1 MSRFAPLICKSD
13 NAGCTSGWKLDM
25 GASSVVGR
33 NVAGM
38 LGLDLM
44 PESMLSGLRGLL
56 VDVGVYYIMIAVPLL
71 L

>member
-1 MSRFAPLICKSD
+1 
-13 NAGCTSGWKLDM
+13 M